1 MELGDTFKLSIFAF
15 VASTLCAVGVGC
27 GGGSA
32 TPAGSGGSHHG
43 QTSGGANGSGGGAGT
58 GGSTGGAAPSCAA
71 GFPVAPMTLISKG
84 APAFAS
90 DGDPTGANA
99 DQPAS
104 AWYSSNLPAWI
115 AYDISKAPA
124 ADRQNAL
131 VSWYSI
137 HNPCYIDTN
146 TNPAQSSAERPL
158 AYTIETNTA
167 PGGGSPPAAGWQAI
181 VTVPDNRYC
190 GRQHYVSLN
199 SASWIRMN
207 VTMGGAG
214 KVGVALDVQSAASC
228 ASDSWL
234 FMGDSITYMTM
245 THAFCD
251 LPELVAAAKPAY
263 WPAVLDGALGGTNT
277 VTATSILDD
286 TMMDFPGRFVV
297 LAYGTNDHPAS
308 FQMEGLV
315 QKVLAVGKTP
325 VVPHMPWSDTKLQ
338 DGPAINAQI
347 DALYQKYPQI
357 VKGPDLWAFFA
368 GHTEW
373 IPSGDVHP
381 NSDGQEQLRKQW
393 ALTMEGLYQ

>member
-1 MELGDTFKLSIFAF
+1 MLAL
-15 VASTLCAVGVGC
+15 VAWALCACPAAC
-27 GGGSA
+27 GGGPA
-32 TPAGSGGSHHG
+32 TKARTGASDHRQSSSSSCAG
-43 QTSGGANGSGGGAGT
+43 AGGGAGA
-58 GGSTGGAAPSCAA
+58 GGAGAGGAAPSCNT
-71 GFPVAPMTLISKG
+71 GFPVAPLTLISKG

-104 AWYSSNLPAWI
+104 EWYSSNLPAWV
-115 AYDISKAPA
+115 AYDLSKAPA
-124 ADRQNAL
+124 AERENVL

-137 HNPCYIDTN
+137 HMPCYIDTDP
-146 TNPAQSSAERPL
+146 NPAKDSAERPL

-167 PGGGSPPAAGWQAI
+167 PGGGSPPADGWQAI
-181 VTVPDNRYC
+181 VTVSNNRYC
-190 GRQHYVSLN
+190 GRQHYASLHGAN
-199 SASWIRMN
+199 WIRMN
-207 VTMGGAG
+207 VTQGGAG

-228 ASDSWL
+228 ASDAWL

-263 WPAVLDGALGGTNT
+263 WPAIIDGALGGTNT
-277 VTATSILDD
+277 VTATGVLDD
-286 TMMDFPGRFVV
+286 TMKDFPGRFVV
-297 LAYGTNDHPAS
+297 LAYGTNDHPDM

-315 QKVLAVGKTP
+315 QKVLAAGKTP

-357 VKGPDLWAFFA
+357 VKGPDLWTFFQ

-373 IPSGDVHP
+373 IASGDVHP

-393 ALTMEGLYQ
+393 ALTMEGLYP